1 MHKKGTAVRQRQK
14 AAPALTASPRTGGA
28 RPPDPP
34 SPRRDPRPGRPRPP
48 YLRRCPQARVAPGRG
63 AAVVIHEEGPAGLRV
78 DLDLPAGGQRLGAAL
93 HLRRRRGLRGG
104 AHGGALPG
112 GAAPAALSAGAG
124 GGGAGL
130 ELSGNGGGGG
140 GTRGGT
146 RRRRRAEEPA
156 AGNFW
161 LCPARLGGP
170 PGQRGALAGSA
181 AGGSGCTEGSAAHR
195 GVNAAP
201 APAPARPWGLAKAA
215 PSRCPAHRAKDQSSS
230 PKRPAP

>member
-104 AHGGALPG
+104 AHGGAVPG
-112 GAAPAALSAGAG
+112 GPRPPLYPPGPGAGARG
-124 GGGAGL
+124 WNCLETAAAGEGRGAGR
-130 ELSGNGGGGG
+130 GGGGG
-140 GTRGGT
+140 RRSRRLETSGCVRRGSADPRDSGE
-146 RRRRRAEEPA
+146 RSLGAPRAAPGARRAA
-156 AGNFW
+156 LLTAG
-161 LCPARLGGP
+161 
-170 PGQRGALAGSA
+170 
-181 AGGSGCTEGSAAHR
+181 
-195 GVNAAP
+195 
-201 APAPARPWGLAKAA
+201 
-215 PSRCPAHRAKDQSSS
+215 
-230 PKRPAP
+230 